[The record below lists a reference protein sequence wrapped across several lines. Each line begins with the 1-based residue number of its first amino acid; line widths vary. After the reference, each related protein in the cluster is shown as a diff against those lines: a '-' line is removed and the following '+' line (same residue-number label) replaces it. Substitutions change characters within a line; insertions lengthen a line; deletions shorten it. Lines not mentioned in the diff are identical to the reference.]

1 MSQIENIRELK
12 DKYLLSKVLEDN
24 LFTIYES
31 SFDSLI
37 SAPINEIQNRLVGNI
52 EEIGLKYLLN
62 YQTQR
67 SGDLVNLSIY
77 GKLYPYINKAEVFK
91 EPNKGLKLS
100 CTDNFSELQETANNR
115 MSVREFSG
123 ESISFNV
130 ISNMLLNSTNIQ
142 IRNGLFL
149 RNTPSGGGLYPIDI
163 YLYAHDIENLD
174 QNIYKFNPFYEKLNI
189 VDCDSSKIKEV
200 FQNNSYINFEKSAGI
215 IIFTF
220 DYLKV
225 FQKYGE
231 LALSLGFIE
240 IGLISQNIHLFSV
253 LYGVGTCD
261 IGGFD
266 KPLCESLLKIDGIN
280 THAVYAIVFGDPE

>member
-1 MSQIENIRELK
+1 MSQTENTKELK
-12 DKYLLSKVLEDN
+12 DKYLLSKFLEDR

-31 SFDSLI
+31 SSDSPI
-37 SAPINEIQNRLVGNI
+37 SAPINDIQNRLVGNV
-52 EEIGLKYLLN
+52 EEIGLKFLLN

-67 SGDLVNLSIY
+67 IGNLINLSIY
-77 GKLYPYINKAEVFK
+77 SELYPHINKAEIFK
-91 EPNKGLKLS
+91 EPKQGITLS
-100 CTDNFSELQETANNR
+100 CNDNSSEITKIANNR
-115 MSVREFSG
+115 KSIRDFSG
-123 ESISFNV
+123 EQISFNN
-130 ISNMLLNSTNIQ
+130 ISNILLNSTNIQ

-163 YLYAHDIENLD
+163 YLYAHNIKSLD
-174 QNIYKFNPFYEKLNI
+174 QNIYKFNPFYEKLNVI
-189 VDCDSSKIKEV
+189 NCDYSKIKEV
-200 FQNNSYINFEKSAGI
+200 FQNNTSINLEKSSGV

-240 IGLISQNIHLFSV
+240 IGIISQNIHLFSV

-266 KPLCESLLKIDGIN
+266 KPLLESILKIDGIN
-280 THAVYAIVFGDPE
+280 THAVYAIVFGDPI

>member
-1 MSQIENIRELK
+1 MSQIENIKESK
-12 DKYLLSKVLEDN
+12 DKYVLSKLLEDR

-31 SFDSLI
+31 SFVSQ
-37 SAPINEIQNRLVGNI
+37 INTPMHGIQNRLVGNI
-52 EEIGLKYLLN
+52 EETGLKYLLN

-67 SGDLVNLSIY
+67 TGDYINLSIY
-77 GKLYPYINKAEVFK
+77 NELYPHLNKAEIFK
-91 EPNKGLKLS
+91 EPNQGLTLS
-100 CTDNFSELQETANNR
+100 CTDNSSELSEIANNR
-115 MSVREFSG
+115 KSIRDFSG
-123 ESISFNV
+123 EKISFNV
-130 ISNMLLNSTNIQ
+130 ISNILLNSTNIQ
-142 IRNGLFL
+142 IRNGVFH

-163 YLYAHDIENLD
+163 YLFAHNIEGLD
-174 QNIYKFNPFYEKLNI
+174 QKIYKYNPFYEKLNI
-189 VDCDSSKIKEV
+189 IDCDPSKIKEV
-200 FQNNSYINFEKSAGI
+200 FKDNSVINFEKSSGI
-215 IIFTF
+215 ILFTF

-231 LALSLGFIE
+231 LALSLGLIE

-280 THAVYAIVFGDPE
+280 THAVYAIVFGDPA